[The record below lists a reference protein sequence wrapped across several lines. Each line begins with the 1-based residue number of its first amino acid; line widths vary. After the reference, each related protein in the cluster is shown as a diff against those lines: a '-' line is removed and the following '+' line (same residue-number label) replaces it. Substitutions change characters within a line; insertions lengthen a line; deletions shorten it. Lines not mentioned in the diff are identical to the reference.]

1 MDFEVRAT
9 AIRGT
14 TNLNFTRSLSCRLS
28 RNAAAAAAKERLAR
42 VIIIVSVMIEI
53 VLSFSIAMHYYW
65 QRSRAS
71 YILNPTG
78 GFCSSSRTH
87 VWDEQPDSRLTV
99 KPLSG
104 VVVVVWGSMMLL
116 FASEPLQQ
124 SAIVDGVYSSWAVWA
139 ILEQILQWPPS
150 KKKKKRRRMRGRL
163 FGQVVLF
170 VVSVRQTS
178 GR

>member
-28 RNAAAAAAKERLAR
+28 RNAAAAKERLAR

-53 VLSFSIAMHYYW
+53 VLSFSIAMHYHW

-99 KPLSG
+99 RPLSEV

-124 SAIVDGVYSSWAVWA
+124 LAIVDGVYSSWAVWA

-150 KKKKKRRRMRGRL
+150 KKKKKRRRMRGRH
-163 FGQVVLF
+163 FGQVVLL
-170 VVSVRQTS
+170 VVSVGQTS
-178 GR
+178 ER